1 MPKAKYTKCKGCGKK
16 FKKSELSRAG
26 YCKDCAMKHL
36 IKVITH
42 LHNKKGYYYRKWK
55 KAYEK
60 SYEKRR
66 KAVEQL
72 INKQGPIY
80 EKWRRGLEAALS
92 RLPS

>member
-1 MPKAKYTKCKGCGKK
+1 MKRGGKVRCKGCGRR
-16 FKKSELSRAG
+16 FKKSELNKKG
-26 YCKDCAMKHL
+26 YCKECAEKRL
-36 IKVITH
+36 LKAIEQ
-42 LHNKKGYYYRKWK
+42 LYFKKGYYYRKWK

-66 KAVEQL
+66 KAIEQL
-72 INKQGPIY
+72 ISKRGPIY

>member
-1 MPKAKYTKCKGCGKK
+1 MKRGGKVRCKGCGRR
-16 FKKSELSRAG
+16 FKKSELNRSG
-26 YCKDCAMKHL
+26 YCKKCGIKHWL
-36 IKVITH
+36 KVVKQ